1 MSSAQSATRHGLLL
15 AVAWLIGLREW
26 LALSQA
32 RRHDR
37 RRLPH

>member
-1 MSSAQSATRHGLLL
+1 MSTALAATRHGLLL
-15 AVAWLIGLREW
+15 AGTWLIGLREW
-26 LALSQA
+26 LALSLA